1 MSLRYLK
8 SVLGLFALFSLG
20 ELFAEQDPLLSG
32 HPRESYMDVKNI
44 DEMENAL
51 RKLMAAVERHSFARG
66 WWGWDRLRCR
76 YVDGGRKDKGALKVL
91 RAVFRGLILD
101 KHQRLKD
108 KGEGDL
114 LYMFYTTLTGD
125 RKESV
130 LDVEGRKAYRDVHG
144 GGYHGGWG
152 GAARMRIYQELAC
165 LLYSSPSPRDS

>member
-1 MSLRYLK
+1 M
-8 SVLGLFALFSLG
+8 
-20 ELFAEQDPLLSG
+20 
-32 HPRESYMDVKNI
+32 
-44 DEMENAL
+44 
-51 RKLMAAVERHSFARG
+51 
-66 WWGWDRLRCR
+66 
-76 YVDGGRKDKGALKVL
+76 DGGRKDKGALKVL

-144 GGYHGGWG
+144 GGIAQFKTYFTIE
-152 GAARMRIYQELAC
+152 AA
-165 LLYSSPSPRDS
+165 LLMNNINRAHSIKPSPDMIASGLNIIMIPLALFEESRNVLMD